1 MGKITTCSTIMLSW
15 SSGGITGDL
24 EIDLVSATT
33 GDMTVVNASI
43 DLGSGI
49 TSYKW
54 TVAAEPDVYYL
65 EGNAADYPSLIY
77 SGNFTVSAGSDTSC
91 LSDKETSTSASA
103 SAAASS
109 GTSATASQTAKATTG
124 SNFDSGSDRI
134 VVPSLGFLGIG
145 VLAVALL

>member
-1 MGKITTCSTIMLSW
+1 MLSW

-43 DLGSGI
+43 DLGSGV

-54 TVAAEPDVYYL
+54 TVAAEPDTYYL

-77 SGNFTVSAGSDTSC
+77 SGNFTVSAGSDKSC
-91 LSDKETSTSASA
+91 LSDKTSTSASA
-103 SAAASS
+103 SAAGSS
-109 GTSATASQTAKATTG
+109 GASATASQTAKATSG

-134 VVPSLGFLGIG
+134 VVPGLGLLGIG
-145 VLAVALL
+145 VFAVALL